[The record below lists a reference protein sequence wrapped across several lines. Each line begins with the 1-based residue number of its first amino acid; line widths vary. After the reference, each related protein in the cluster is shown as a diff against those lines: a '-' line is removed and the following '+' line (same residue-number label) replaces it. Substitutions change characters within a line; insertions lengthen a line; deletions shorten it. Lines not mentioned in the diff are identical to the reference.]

1 MKQITIGRNT
11 NSNIVVDST
20 YNTVSSNHATII
32 EDNGRIIFK
41 DHSSNGSYVNGRLV
55 HQTQAEIQ
63 MCDTIFL
70 SRSYQLDMNQVRR
83 YLGLGRE
90 TQCAPQQNDY
100 TMQDLRQQHVVIPQP
115 QVQYQQQIVIPQPQV
130 QYQQPIQQERE
141 KPKYLNK
148 WNWGAFYFSWLW
160 GVCNGVYWPLIVLI
174 PYVGQIAALIIC
186 FVLGANGSRYAWDKF
201 NGSASDF
208 DLKQEAWAKAAG
220 VCFCIT
226 IILIIIFIFLI
237 VANS

>member
-83 YLGLGRE
+83 GLGLGRE
-90 TQCAPQQNDY
+90 TQRISQQNAH
-100 TMQDLRQQHVVIPQP
+100 TMQDFGQQHVVTPQP
-115 QVQYQQQIVIPQPQV
+115 QA
-130 QYQQPIQQERE
+130 QYQQPVHQQQTT
-141 KPKYLNK
+141 PKCLNK
-148 WNWGAFYFSWLW
+148 FSWGAFLLSWIW
-160 GVCNGVYWPLIVLI
+160 GVCHSVWISLLCLI
-174 PYVGQIAALIIC
+174 PYVNFVMV
-186 FVLGANGSRYAWDKF
+186 FVLGF
-201 NGSASDF
+201 NGNRWAWENCKDRMTAEEFDARQKSWTKGAVIYFVVVFVLCFIIGFASAM
-208 DLKQEAWAKAAG
+208 
-220 VCFCIT
+220 
-226 IILIIIFIFLI
+226 
-237 VANS
+237 